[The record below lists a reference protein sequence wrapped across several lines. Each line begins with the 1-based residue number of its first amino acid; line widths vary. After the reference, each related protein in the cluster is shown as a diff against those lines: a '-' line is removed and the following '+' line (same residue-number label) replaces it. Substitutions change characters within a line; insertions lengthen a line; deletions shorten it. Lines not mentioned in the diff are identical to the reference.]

1 MSVLPV
7 LSVSDGSLGSDFQL
21 TFHLTLCFS
30 VSSQGNE
37 IVFVL
42 CFTVIWL
49 TGSVCYCHALRLGDV
64 LGC

>member
-7 LSVSDGSLGSDFQL
+7 VSVSDGSLYSDFQL

-30 VSSQGNE
+30 VSCKGNE

-49 TGSVCYCHALRLGDV
+49 TGSVCYCHALRPGDV